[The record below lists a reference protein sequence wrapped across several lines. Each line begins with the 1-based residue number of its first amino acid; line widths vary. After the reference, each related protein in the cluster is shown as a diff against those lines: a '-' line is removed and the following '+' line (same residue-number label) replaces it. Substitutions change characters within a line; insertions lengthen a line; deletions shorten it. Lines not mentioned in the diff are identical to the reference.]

1 MFTTIVFTL
10 LYPPHLVFKE
20 RILPRSWCIIWKRE
34 NMFSNPFLL
43 EYLALLLDSMQIH
56 SLTEYWAISPN
67 LVWPPLSKLNH
78 NIQSFPI
85 LAFTP
90 FTYSK
95 EQPQYMIYSFPMLF
109 AELLRFFPRKDGSV
123 SIFKCLKLTD
133 WLQQPYFSLLL
144 WKTQISLPQAGLDD
158 LCFSASITE
167 IKKKKRPSKHRQ
179 QKHRSRWISAPKITS
194 ITCTKSPARASQL
207 ISTWQQQLPLLKCS
221 EVLRAVRVSILSCF
235 SYQLWLNKLHNILH
249 VLAGGLPTTL
259 CPPFWQH

>member
-1 MFTTIVFTL
+1 
-10 LYPPHLVFKE
+10 
-20 RILPRSWCIIWKRE
+20 
-34 NMFSNPFLL
+34 MFSNPFLL

-167 IKKKKRPSKHRQ
+167 IKKKKKDQVSTGSK
-179 QKHRSRWISAPKITS
+179 S
-194 ITCTKSPARASQL
+194 IEADGF
-207 ISTWQQQLPLLKCS
+207 QLPRSHPSPVQSLLQELPSWFPLDNSNCHCSNALKCWEQWGCPS
-221 EVLRAVRVSILSCF
+221 YHAFHTSC
-235 SYQLWLNKLHNILH
+235 
-249 VLAGGLPTTL
+249 G
-259 CPPFWQH
+259 